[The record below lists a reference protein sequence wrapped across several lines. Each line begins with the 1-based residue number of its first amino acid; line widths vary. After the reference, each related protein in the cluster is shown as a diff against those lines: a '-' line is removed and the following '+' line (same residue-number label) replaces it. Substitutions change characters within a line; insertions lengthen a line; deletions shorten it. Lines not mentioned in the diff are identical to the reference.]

1 MYKIAALVCS
11 VFIPSALPV
20 MAQDPV
26 PKETPVVSTAPAQS
40 VEPRTVPQQ
49 IMGGVLNGK
58 AISLPKPKF
67 PPAARAVGASGAVSV
82 QVLIDENGD
91 VVSAAAVSGHPLL
104 RAASVEAAREAKF
117 SPTQLSGQ
125 PVKVAGVITYN
136 FVGPLFPA
144 RLAFLLT
151 HADRTGTF
159 GTYSMPESIAWQM
172 PPDWIQEKEIL
183 DGLTYEEIPV
193 VARKVEE
200 AKPPVRDE
208 IRLANRNDENRYTII
223 GAAPGSKASAVYAK
237 RKLDARSVSS
247 LKSLLPLAEERS
259 SADPASKWAYEL
271 GTAIG
276 AFVAEI
282 DDNTKAD
289 SNIATIESLIDRAPA
304 NAIQSSVRNVRDF
317 VELYRT
323 ENISDANRQQI
334 IDKAV
339 MLSNIR
345 Y

>member
-1 MYKIAALVCS
+1 MNKIAVLVCS
-11 VFIPSALPV
+11 VFVASALPV
-20 MAQDPV
+20 MAQDPA
-26 PKETPVVSTAPAQS
+26 PKETPTVHTVPAQTG
-40 VEPRTVPQQ
+40 EPRTPRQ
-49 IMGGVLNGK
+49 IAGGVLNGK

-91 VVSAAAVSGHPLL
+91 VVSANAVSGHPLL
-104 RAASVEAAREAKF
+104 RAASVEAARGAKF

-125 PVKVAGVITYN
+125 PVKVTGVITYN

-144 RLAFLLT
+144 RLGFVLT

-159 GTYSMPESIAWQM
+159 GTYSMPESLAYQM
-172 PPDWIQEKEIL
+172 PPDWIQERDIL
-183 DGLTYEEIPV
+183 NGLTFEEIPIV
-193 VARKVEE
+193 LKKVEE
-200 AKPPVRDE
+200 VKPTVRE
-208 IRLANRNDENRYTII
+208 EARLADANDKNRFTIADVSRAN
-223 GAAPGSKASAVYAK
+223 AAPAHSK
-237 RKLDARSVSS
+237 RKLDVRSVAS
-247 LKSLLPLAEERS
+247 LKGLLPLTEARS
-259 SADPASKWAYEL
+259 AADPTSGWAYEL

-282 DDNTKAD
+282 DDRAKAD
-289 SNIATIESLIDRAPA
+289 ANVTKIEELIERAPA
-304 NAIQSSVRNVRDF
+304 NAIQSSVRSVRDF
-317 VELYRT
+317 VELYRA
-323 ENISDANRQQI
+323 ENISDANRQEM

>member
-1 MYKIAALVCS
+1 MYKIAVLFCS
-11 VFIPSALPV
+11 VFLASALPGT
-20 MAQDPV
+20 AQDPA
-26 PKETPVVSTAPAQS
+26 PKESSTVHTAPI
-40 VEPRTVPQQ
+40 PQQ
-49 IMGGVLNGK
+49 IAGGVLNGK

-91 VVSAAAVSGHPLL
+91 VVSASAVSGHPLL
-104 RAASVEAAREAKF
+104 RAASVEAARGAKF

-125 PVKVAGVITYN
+125 PVKVTGVITYN
-136 FVGPLFPA
+136 FIGPLFPA

-159 GTYSMPESIAWQM
+159 GTYSMPASLADQM
-172 PPDWIQEKEIL
+172 PPDWIQERDIL
-183 DGLTYEEIPV
+183 NGLTFEEIPV
-193 VARKVEE
+193 VPTKVDE
-200 AKPPVRDE
+200 AKPPVSEETRSADS
-208 IRLANRNDENRYTII
+208 NDGSRYTRI
-223 GAAPGSKASAVYAK
+223 GAAPGLKASPVYAK
-237 RKLDARSVSS
+237 RKLDAKSAAS
-247 LKSLLPLAEERS
+247 LKSLLPLAEERL
-259 SADPASKWAYEL
+259 SADPTSIWAYEL

-282 DDNTKAD
+282 DDRNKAD
-289 SNIATIESLIDRAPA
+289 ANVAKIESLFERAPA
-304 NAIQSSVRNVRDF
+304 NAIQSSVQSVRDF
-317 VELYRT
+317 VEVYRA
-323 ENISDANRQQI
+323 ENISDANRQEM